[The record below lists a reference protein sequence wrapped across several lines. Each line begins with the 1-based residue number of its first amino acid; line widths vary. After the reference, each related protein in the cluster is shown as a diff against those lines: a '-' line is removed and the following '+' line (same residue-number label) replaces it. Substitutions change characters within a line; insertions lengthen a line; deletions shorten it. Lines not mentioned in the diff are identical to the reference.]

1 MMDET
6 EKYSVK
12 DVVPA
17 PGRKYD
23 KGKNLYNLIPPHALD
38 EVVKVL
44 TFGAV
49 KYNEPIDQENWRLVS
64 NPEQRYFAA
73 AQRHLWAIRRGEP
86 IDPESGIS
94 HYAHAI
100 TSLLFLLQL
109 ELEKEQNS

>member
-73 AQRHLWAIRRGEP
+73 AQRHLWAMNLSIQNQEFR
-86 IDPESGIS
+86 IM
-94 HYAHAI
+94 H
-100 TSLLFLLQL
+100 TLLPAFYFFS
-109 ELEKEQNS
+109 NWS